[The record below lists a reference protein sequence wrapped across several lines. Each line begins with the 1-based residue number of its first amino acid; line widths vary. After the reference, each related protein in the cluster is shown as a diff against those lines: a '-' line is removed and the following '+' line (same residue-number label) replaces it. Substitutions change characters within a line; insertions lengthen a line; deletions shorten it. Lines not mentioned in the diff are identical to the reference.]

1 MDYINK
7 DIDNVRICTPLFI
20 YIR

>member
-7 DIDNVRICTPLFI
+7 DIDNARICTPLFI